1 MKNMIESS
9 LFKKSEF
16 SESSV
21 TPFRLC
27 ECGCGE
33 PVHGKARLSSA
44 ACRKRV
50 QRQRDAAALGSPKQ
64 FNLVLQSEIPV
75 TIPRSRPPRV
85 QSSEISEP
93 KVAAV
98 FPWADCDHSGYI
110 SLAQETPGFYC
121 AECENLIYSDIPAP
135 PERLGY
141 LSAVWKDWE
150 KKFPHR
156 YPNKVR
162 SQFSALPFDDEEKDF
177 LKIESAAEEHA
188 VRIKNMKAALA
199 AGKGHWPKDLLK
211 HLKLEIEKAENL
223 SGCVQLSESAALTAS
238 AAH

>member
-1 MKNMIESS
+1 MPLEVLTALAVVTMLERT
-9 LFKKSEF
+9 
-16 SESSV
+16 V

-33 PVHGKARLSSA
+33 PVHGKARLDSA

-50 QRQRDAAALGSPKQ
+50 QRQRDAARAGSPKQ

-85 QSSEISEP
+85 KSSEISAPESSP
-93 KVAAV
+93 A
-98 FPWADCDHSGYI
+98 FPWAHCEHRYGYI
-110 SLAQETPGFYC
+110 SLAQELPGYFC
-121 AECENLIYSDIPAP
+121 DHCENLITSDIPAP

-141 LSAVWKDWE
+141 LSAVWKHWE

-177 LKIESAAEEHA
+177 LEIKTAADEHA
-188 VRIKNMKAALA
+188 ARIKNMKAALS
-199 AGKGHWPKDLLK
+199 AGKGHWPKDLLQ
-211 HLKLEIEKAENL
+211 HLKFEIDRK
-223 SGCVQLSESAALTAS
+223 
-238 AAH
+238 